1 MSDKK
6 LKVVLAL
13 GYFDSVHIGHQK
25 VIKKA
30 VALAK
35 EKNATP
41 LVYTF
46 GDNPRSVFTGEQVKV
61 VYTKDE
67 RRELYRLL
75 GVEKACFTTASKT
88 FLSRGKRS
96 FLNLLNS
103 KYDVLGYVCGEDY
116 TFGKGGK
123 GNVAYLKS
131 YAEKIGQFVE
141 ICKIVTS
148 GNEKVSSTLVKE
160 LLSSGKVKTANEL
173 LGREY
178 SISGKVI
185 SDRHIGKTLGF
196 PTLNVKL
203 NSDKQR
209 LKDGVYAGYSYID
222 GVKYQAVINYG
233 ARPTFGLDEKLVE
246 AHLIGF
252 DGNLYGKNVTVYFI
266 DFVREVVKFD
276 SVNELVEQLKKDLI
290 TVKEMKND

>member
-1 MSDKK
+1 
-6 LKVVLAL
+6 
-13 GYFDSVHIGHQK
+13 
-25 VIKKA
+25 
-30 VALAK
+30 
-35 EKNATP
+35 
-41 LVYTF
+41 
-46 GDNPRSVFTGEQVKV
+46 
-61 VYTKDE
+61 
-67 RRELYRLL
+67 
-75 GVEKACFTTASKT
+75 
-88 FLSRGKRS
+88 
-96 FLNLLNS
+96 
-103 KYDVLGYVCGEDY
+103 
-116 TFGKGGK
+116 
-123 GNVAYLKS
+123 
-131 YAEKIGQFVE
+131 
-141 ICKIVTS
+141 
-148 GNEKVSSTLVKE
+148 
-160 LLSSGKVKTANEL
+160 LSSGKVKTANEL

-266 DFVREVVKFD
+266 DFVREVVKFN